1 MSNMGKRVT
10 LLTVLLL
17 SMSATLA
24 SQTTVTMGDVSGA
37 NNSFPF
43 NYGINGRFQHSYS
56 STEIGL
62 AGGGTV
68 VEVRVHGS
76 TVAPPTFNNFRLRL
90 GHSTLTP
97 LGLTGT
103 FDTNYTG
110 NLTVCM
116 GDTGT
121 SSPVSVAPTTATST
135 VAGRQWYVFALTT
148 GFQYNGT
155 NDLLL
160 DWSYDSRVGTGWT
173 VSSLAGRNRVY
184 LNGGGA
190 TSPTGTSLNSGNIGI
205 ELIVQVG
212 PQLTVSVTP
221 GVAQAVYANAQG
233 PGGTGKAVAKFDIAS
248 NSQGPM
254 TLTGIEVKADG
265 TADDSTAYQEVA
277 VYRDTDSSGTFAF
290 GTDAL
295 AVTSAGNFTVDDGTI
310 GFSVVTSEQ
319 GFMASQT
326 RTYFIVVKLAGTALP
341 SQTLNFVV
349 SDITVAANTKGGVP
363 SGVMAGLVIDTPVF
377 NVADVSSP
385 TTVSAVL
392 GTAGNVCQEFT
403 ISYPAGPADKPAGIT
418 VTGLGTADEAAD
430 LAAVELWWDS
440 DNSASYSGAVDTL
453 IDSSAYAQD
462 NGTVVFDLAALS
474 NFQQG
479 TTRRFFVVYNLNVNG
494 SDHETFRC
502 YVSAVSGMPLGGIAS
517 GLPAPGAGGTE
528 GLEVSALLLSAAL
541 NGPVSALTVSSNSA
555 GMTGDG
561 ELMCD
566 VTLAAAPGASW
577 TASALTYRASGTGQ
591 YNAAFSEVAL
601 YEDDSSGTWDG
612 ALIDT
617 LAAGIAPGFSSGL
630 VTFSLANNAFPA
642 GTSRRFFLVAKLN
655 GTALTAQTFNANLQS
670 VAAVPPTNG
679 YLAGVPT
686 PVAPALI
693 IDAAALEVTNGPNQ
707 PNSVTHPAGSPASYV
722 AAQFRLRAING
733 SITVSSVDLTTGGTG
748 NWVNDIDSSMGVSVY
763 EDDGDGAFNAAAD
776 GLLYQG
782 GGGATVSIT
791 PPTPLIIAAGS
802 YSDLWVRLRLT
813 STAGGGVQAVP
824 ETFTVSIAAPGGV
837 NASSIA
843 LLGNPAPNGVSI
855 GAIAFLVSSFD
866 PPKDQPKGGSPIVI
880 EGSGFVGPFSVSI
893 GGVICPGTSVIAGG
907 TEVTG
912 LYVPPGGGA
921 NLPIEISSGKI
932 PTQVIGTTF
941 TYGSVG
947 STSSNPPASEG
958 CASSSGS
965 RIGVAVLIALFA
977 ALGSRTSVLRGRA
990 NHRRW

>member
-1 MSNMGKRVT
+1 MGKRVT

-17 SMSATLA
+17 SMSASLA
-24 SQTTVTMGDVSGA
+24 SQTTVTMGDLSGA

-43 NYGINGRFQHSYS
+43 NYFTNGRFQHSYS
-56 STEIGL
+56 ATEIGL

-76 TVAPPTFNNFRLRL
+76 VVAPPMFNNFRLRL

-97 LGLTGT
+97 FGLTGS
-103 FDTNYTG
+103 FDTNYIG
-110 NLTVCM
+110 SLTVCM

-121 SSPVSVAPTTATST
+121 SSPVSVTPTTAAST
-135 VAGRQWYVFALTT
+135 IAGRQWYVFALTT
-148 GFQYNGT
+148 GFQYNGI

-160 DWSYDSRVGTGWT
+160 DWSYDSRTGAGWL
-173 VSSLAGRNRVY
+173 VSSLPGRNRVY

-190 TSPTGTSLNSGNIGI
+190 TSPTGTANNSGNIGI

-212 PQLTVSVTP
+212 PQLTVSVVP
-221 GVAQAVYANAQG
+221 GVSQTVYANAQG
-233 PGGTGKAVAKFDIAS
+233 PGGNGVAVAKFDIAS

-254 TLTGIEVKADG
+254 TLTGVEVKGSG
-265 TADDSTAYQEVA
+265 TADDSTAYQEVS

-290 GTDAL
+290 GADAL
-295 AVTSAGNFTVDDGTI
+295 AVTSAGNFAVDDGTI
-310 GFSVVTSEQ
+310 TFPVVTSEQ

-341 SQTLNFVV
+341 TQTLNFVV
-349 SDITVAANTKGGVP
+349 SDIMVAANTKGGVP
-363 SGVMAGLVIDTPVF
+363 SAVMTGLVIDTPVF
-377 NVADVSSP
+377 NVVDVSSP
-385 TTVSAVL
+385 TAVSAVL
-392 GTAGNVCQEFT
+392 GTTGNVCQEFT
-403 ISYPAGPADKPAGIT
+403 IAYPAGPADKPAGIT
-418 VTGLGTADEAAD
+418 VTGLGTADESAD
-430 LAAVELWWDS
+430 LAAAELWWDS
-440 DNSASYSGAVDTL
+440 DSSASYSAAVDTL
-453 IDSSAYAQD
+453 IDSSSYSQD
-462 NGTVVFDLAALS
+462 NGTVVFDLAALA

-517 GLPAPGAGGTE
+517 GLPAPGIGGTE
-528 GLEVSALLLSAAL
+528 GLEVSALLLAATL
-541 NGPVSALTVSSNSA
+541 NGPVSALTVSSNST

-577 TASALTYRASGTGQ
+577 TATALTYRASGTGQ
-591 YNAAFSEVAL
+591 YNTAFSEVAL

-612 ALIDT
+612 AAIDT
-617 LAAGIAPGFSSGL
+617 LAAGIAPGFNSGM
-630 VTFSLANNAFPA
+630 VTFTLANSAFPA
-642 GTSRRFFLVAKLN
+642 GTARRFFLVAKLN
-655 GTALTAQTFNANLQS
+655 GTAVTAQTFNANLQS

-707 PNSVTHPAGSPASYV
+707 PNSSTHPAGTPASYV

-733 SITVSSVDLTTGGTG
+733 SITVNSVDLTTGGTG
-748 NWVNDIDSSMGVSVY
+748 NWTNDIDGSMGVSVY
-763 EDDGDGAFNAAAD
+763 EDDGDGAFNAGTD
-776 GLLYQG
+776 GLLHQG
-782 GGGATVSIT
+782 GGGATVSVT
-791 PPTPLIIAAGS
+791 LPAPLIIAAGS

-813 STAGGGVQAVP
+813 STAGVGVQATP

-837 NASSIA
+837 NASSIV
-843 LLGNPAPNGVSI
+843 LLGNPMPNGVVI
-855 GAIAFLVSSFD
+855 GAIAFAVSSFD
-866 PPKDQPKGGSPIVI
+866 PPKDQPKGGTPIVI
-880 EGSGFVGPFSVSI
+880 EGSGFVAPFSVSI
-893 GGVICPGTSVIAGG
+893 GGVICPGTPVIIGG
-907 TEVTG
+907 AEVTG
-912 LYVPPGGGA
+912 LFVPPGGGN

-947 STSSNPPASEG
+947 SASSSPAAGEG
-958 CASSSGS
+958 CASAVGG
-965 RIGVAVLIALFA
+965 RLGITVLIALFA
-977 ALGSRTSVLRGRA
+977 ALTLARSAMRNRI
-990 NHRRW
+990 NHFR